1 MKPPRNT
8 ASGLT
13 LNVTGESAA
22 VSGGLTIATI
32 NNGHMIEMQALTPDF
47 EAANPSISVKWVTLD
62 ENTLHSRVTTDIST
76 ASGQFDIMTIGMYQ
90 APIWSAKGWLEGLDF
105 SA

>member
-13 LNVTGESAA
+13 LSVTGESAA
-22 VSGGLTIATI
+22 VAGGLTIATI

-47 EAANPSISVKWVTLD
+47 EAANPGITVKWVTLD
-62 ENTLHSRVTTDIST
+62 ENTLRSRITTDITT
-76 ASGQFDIMTIGMYQ
+76 AGGQFDILTIGMHE
-90 APIWSAKGWLEGLDF
+90 APIWGAKGRLKSLDF